1 MKSRK
6 NILSLL
12 ASSMIFL
19 CIVNFV
25 AIKGLWYYLFWYFD
39 MPMHFMGGF
48 VVLFLL
54 AYVFYDKI
62 FALDNLSVL
71 ILIIGVLIVGIG
83 WEIFEYILLNLYAGQ
98 PFSILDSLSDL
109 FFDTAG
115 GALGIL
121 YINRK

>member
-12 ASSMIFL
+12 ASSIIFL
-19 CIVNFV
+19 CVVNFL
-25 AIKGLWYYLFWYFD
+25 AMKGLWYYLFWYFD
-39 MPMHFMGGF
+39 MPMHFLGGV

-54 AYVFYDKI
+54 IYVFYDKI
-62 FALDNLSVL
+62 KTQTNLPVISL
-71 ILIIGVLIVGIG
+71 LIGVLVIGIG
-83 WEIFEYILLNLYAGQ
+83 WEVFEYILLNLYAGQ
-98 PFSILDSLSDL
+98 PFSLLDSLSDL

-115 GALGIL
+115 GIFGIL